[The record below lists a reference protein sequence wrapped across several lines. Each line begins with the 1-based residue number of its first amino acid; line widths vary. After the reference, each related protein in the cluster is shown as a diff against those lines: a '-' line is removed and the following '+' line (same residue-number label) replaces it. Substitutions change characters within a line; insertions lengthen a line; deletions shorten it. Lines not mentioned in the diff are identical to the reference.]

1 MYQYRVHV
9 LSSPIPKALSEKK
22 KQPSVSGAFQAVP
35 STVNFILGISR
46 ADLWSEGTLRYS
58 RDNELLR
65 RSLYFAS
72 EFLSRNFTFVNV
84 RFQTRA
90 WSQVK
95 SLVVFK
101 MWLTAASTNFKCLA
115 SKFKIIFYL

>member
-1 MYQYRVHV
+1 MNYYVDH
-9 LSSPIPKALSEKK
+9 
-22 KQPSVSGAFQAVP
+22 
-35 STVNFILGISR
+35 
-46 ADLWSEGTLRYS
+46 
-58 RDNELLR
+58 
-65 RSLYFAS
+65 FAS
-72 EFLSRNFTFVNV
+72 EFLSRNFTIVNV

-101 MWLTAASTNFKCLA
+101 MWLIAASTNFKYLA